1 MSAFPYVQ
9 LLEMTLDVASTE
21 HPSSRPIKAYPSS
34 YLYHSYCPPSSL
46 FRNQLSSY
54 TNLGLSFESEASNL
68 STPFSGCCCC
78 CPVRCFSMLRV
89 VSSTNCRPFRFSSL
103 CVVFF
108 CRWVR
113 SFFTCLA
120 VGRSVGFCFV
130 CVCVLHEIVFF
141 SLCKYGVSVRACVRA
156 CVCVCVRASVW
167 SSMWCAG
174 RKRPK

>member
-108 CRWVR
+108 VDG
-113 SFFTCLA
+113 SALSSPVSLS
-120 VGRSVGFCFV
+120 VGRLDSVL
-130 CVCVLHEIVFF
+130 CVCVSSMKSFFF
-141 SLCKYGVSVRACVRA
+141 SV
-156 CVCVCVRASVW
+156 
-167 SSMWCAG
+167 
-174 RKRPK
+174 